1 MQKKGLVSLLLILAI
16 SFVWHCG
23 YERSAPNE
31 LVGVWKT
38 QDPKYTNRFLEIDT
52 DTITF
57 GTGEGTFETYTIKK
71 IKKGHETKGMLYTVH
86 YEDEAGNTYTFAFY
100 YSPEMGGVLRLKNQ
114 KEIIWKKE

>member
-1 MQKKGLVSLLLILAI
+1 MYNRRFLIILITLAI
-16 SFVWHCG
+16 FFGWQCG

-38 QDPKYTNRFLEIDT
+38 QDQKYADRFLEIDT

-57 GTGEGTFETYTIKK
+57 GTGERNFETYTIKK
-71 IKKGHETKGMLYTVH
+71 IKKGLETKGMLYTVY

-114 KEIIWKKE
+114 REIIWEKE